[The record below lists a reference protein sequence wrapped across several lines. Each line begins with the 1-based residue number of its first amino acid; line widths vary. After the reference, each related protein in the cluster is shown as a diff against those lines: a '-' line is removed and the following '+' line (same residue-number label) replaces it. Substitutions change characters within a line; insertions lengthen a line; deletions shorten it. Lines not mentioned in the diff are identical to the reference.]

1 MFGKIALSWAKIDYF
16 GRKMNKEYI
25 DQTLNID
32 SIRRFL
38 TRHESVFLFLA
49 LTLAFTV
56 LLVVFGQ
63 PTSMTDFTSQHTA
76 LSPLGQV
83 AIGLTSGFASLC
95 FSRIALFL
103 FNRSHELQAAAC
115 GIWLIA
121 EMLICVSVMTLVL
134 WAVGGA
140 GPVQLSRLVADLV
153 LGFVGIILIPYV
165 ITYLIFRL
173 HEDKQEI
180 LRLRQ
185 ELMRQ
190 DPAQQAGAEAKIN
203 FYDKGKRL
211 AFSTKRGN
219 ILFIEA
225 ADNYVNIH
233 YLNDG
238 KEDTFILHNSLKEME
253 KYFSNTCLIRC
264 HRGYIVNAEN
274 VKLMRKESTGLM
286 LEINL
291 STKVIPVSKSYAESI
306 TQYFASNTLTP
317 IPE

>member
-1 MFGKIALSWAKIDYF
+1 MDNIYT
-16 GRKMNKEYI
+16 

-63 PTSMTDFTSQHTA
+63 PTSMTAFTSQQTS

-83 AIGLTSGFASLC
+83 AIGLTSGFATLC

-103 FNRSHELQAAAC
+103 INRSHELQAAAC

-121 EMLICVSVMTLVL
+121 ELLICVSVMALVL

-140 GPVQLSRLVADLV
+140 GPVDLSPLVAYIV
-153 LGFVGIILIPYV
+153 LGFISILLIPYV

-173 HEDKQEI
+173 HENKMEI
-180 LRLRQ
+180 LHLRQ
-185 ELMRQ
+185 ELMKQ
-190 DPAQQAGAEAKIN
+190 DPAQQAGAEAKVN

-219 ILFIEA
+219 VLFIEA

-253 KYFSNTCLIRC
+253 KRFSGGSLIRC

-274 VKLMRKESTGLM
+274 VKLMRKESAGLM
-286 LEINL
+286 LEINQ

-306 TQYFASNTLTP
+306 TQYFASNTVTP
-317 IPE
+317 MPE

>member
-1 MFGKIALSWAKIDYF
+1 
-16 GRKMNKEYI
+16 MNKEYI

-32 SIRRFL
+32 SLRRFL

-63 PTSMTDFTSQHTA
+63 PTSMTVFTSQQTS

-83 AIGLTSGFASLC
+83 AIGLTTGFASLC
-95 FSRIALFL
+95 FSRIMLFL
-103 FNRSHELQAAAC
+103 INRGHELSTAAC
-115 GIWLIA
+115 AIWLIA
-121 EMLICVSVMTLVL
+121 ELILCVSVMTLVL

-140 GPVQLSRLVADLV
+140 GPVKLSSLVADLV
-153 LGFVGIILIPYV
+153 LGFAGILLIPYI

-173 HEDKQEI
+173 YEDRQEI
-180 LRLRQ
+180 TRLRQ

-219 ILFIEA
+219 VLFIEA

-233 YLNDG
+233 YLNDD

-291 STKVIPVSKSYAESI
+291 STKVIPVSKSYAEPI
-306 TQYFASNTLTP
+306 TQYFALNTSTP
-317 IPE
+317 LPE

>member
-1 MFGKIALSWAKIDYF
+1 
-16 GRKMNKEYI
+16 MNKEYI

-32 SIRRFL
+32 SLRRFL

-63 PTSMTDFTSQHTA
+63 PTSMTAFTSQQTS

-83 AIGLTSGFASLC
+83 AIGLTTGFASLC
-95 FSRIALFL
+95 FSRIMLFL
-103 FNRSHELQAAAC
+103 INRGHELPTAAC
-115 GIWLIA
+115 AIWLIA
-121 EMLICVSVMTLVL
+121 ELILCVSVMTLVL

-140 GPVQLSRLVADLV
+140 GPVELSSLVADLV
-153 LGFVGIILIPYV
+153 LGFASILLIPYI

-291 STKVIPVSKSYAESI
+291 STKVIPVSKSYAEPI
-306 TQYFASNTLTP
+306 TQYFALNTSTP
-317 IPE
+317 LPE

>member
-1 MFGKIALSWAKIDYF
+1 
-16 GRKMNKEYI
+16 MNKEYI

-63 PTSMTDFTSQHTA
+63 PTSMTAFTSQQTS

-83 AIGLTSGFASLC
+83 AIGLTTGFASLC
-95 FSRIALFL
+95 FSRIMLFL
-103 FNRSHELQAAAC
+103 INRGHELPTAAC
-115 GIWLIA
+115 AIWLIA
-121 EMLICVSVMTLVL
+121 ELILCVSVMTLVL

-140 GPVQLSRLVADLV
+140 GPVELSSLVADLV
-153 LGFVGIILIPYV
+153 LGFASILLIPYI

-274 VKLMRKESTGLM
+274 VKLMRKESTVLM

-291 STKVIPVSKSYAESI
+291 STKVIPVSKSYAEPI
-306 TQYFASNTLTP
+306 TQYFALNTSTP
-317 IPE
+317 LPE

>member
-1 MFGKIALSWAKIDYF
+1 MFGKITLSWVKFEYF

-63 PTSMTDFTSQHTA
+63 PTSMTAFTSQHTS

-83 AIGLTSGFASLC
+83 AIGLTTGFASLC
-95 FSRIALFL
+95 FSRIILFL
-103 FNRSHELQAAAC
+103 VNRGHELQAAAC

-121 EMLICVSVMTLVL
+121 ELILCVSVMTLVL

-140 GPVQLSRLVADLV
+140 GPVELSSLVADLV

-173 HEDKQEI
+173 HEDRQEI

-190 DPAQQAGAEAKIN
+190 DPAQQAGAETKVN

-219 ILFIEA
+219 VLYIEA

-253 KYFSNTCLIRC
+253 KHFTDTCLMRC

-286 LEINL
+286 LEINQ